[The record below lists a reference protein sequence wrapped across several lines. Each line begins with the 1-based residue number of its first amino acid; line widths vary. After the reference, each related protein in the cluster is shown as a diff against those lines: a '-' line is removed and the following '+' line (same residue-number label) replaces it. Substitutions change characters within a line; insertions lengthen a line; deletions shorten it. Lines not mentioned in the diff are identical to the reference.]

1 MISTYMY
8 VTVYMYLHLLYAFM
22 PYLFLNLFRISGLNG
37 LSVIFFWI
45 LKISRNVFG
54 MFTEK
59 RYAIHTH
66 VQGSTVYL
74 IELYIFMFTVCILNF
89 YLFFKYFNLI
99 LNIYI
104 FIHSYR
110 NIISFCFDIWTDSFC
125 RKQKWLCWYIYI
137 YIFIHSYR
145 DIISFCF
152 DRWTD
157 SFCRKQK
164 WLCWYVAVTTPWRK
178 SIGSLI
184 KI

>member
-1 MISTYMY
+1 MY

-104 FIHSYR
+104 YSYIPIETLFLSVLTYELIVSAESR
-110 NIISFCFDIWTDSFC
+110 NGFVG
-125 RKQKWLCWYIYI
+125 IYI

-164 WLCWYVAVTTPWRK
+164 WLCWYVAVTTPWRE